1 MLRRTVAC
9 LGLITAL
16 FFASNA
22 QAQFSQYYLPIERG
36 VLKSKIELQA
46 QYSSIGDFDAM
57 FFSLAG
63 AYNFGRLQVGVNIP
77 FAKGWEGDGD
87 FQFGDVRFDLKA
99 KVFSLSDVFGL
110 AVFANLYAPTHSGDK
125 THSYFRLQTG
135 AAANARLLGFEVGG
149 GLEAIGN
156 IVGDNQDD
164 DWLVGLWGLARVPI
178 LGLLAVQVAVEYFN
192 SLHPNG
198 DINAFFVTPG
208 VEVALLGLHLGVGS
222 RIAVTENAKSLGLG
236 RASLLINAGYS
247 W

>member
-46 QYSSIGDFDAM
+46 QYSSIGDFDAV

-63 AYNFGRLQVGVNIP
+63 AYNFGRFQVGVNIP
-77 FAKGWEGDGD
+77 FAQGWGGDSEW
-87 FQFGDVRFDLKA
+87 QFGDVRFDLKA

-110 AVFANLYAPTHSGDK
+110 AVFANLYAPTHSGDG
-125 THSYFRLQTG
+125 THAFFRLQAG
-135 AAANARLLGFEVGG
+135 AAASARLLGFEVGG

-156 IVGDNQDD
+156 IVGDDQDD
-164 DWLVGLWGLARVPI
+164 GWLVGLWGFARVPI

-198 DINAFFVTPG
+198 DLNAFFITPG
-208 VEVALLGLHLGVGS
+208 VEVALLGFHVGIGS
-222 RIAVTENAKSLGLG
+222 RIAVTDDARILGWG
-236 RASLLINAGYS
+236 RASLLVNAGYS